1 MTAYAALLRGV
12 NVGGR
17 AKLPMAD
24 LRAVLTG
31 LGYADVRTLLQ
42 SGNAV
47 LSTDASAEVVE
58 RAVEEALLA
67 EIGLKT
73 RCLVRTGDELRAVL
87 AASPFPEADD
97 GSKMVAAFVSS
108 VPDAPEFDPV
118 TIDPERVRVGDR
130 VIYQWCPDGISNSPL
145 VVPVVEKKWGV
156 AVTARN
162 FNTVTKLAALL

>member
-17 AKLPMAD
+17 SKLPMAD

-47 LSTDASAEVVE
+47 LRTDADAADVEQAVE
-58 RAVEEALLA
+58 RALLA
-67 EIGLKT
+67 EVGLTT

-87 AASPFPEADD
+87 AGNPFTEADN

-108 VPDAPEFDPV
+108 VPDSPGFDPV
-118 TIDPERVRVGDR
+118 TLDPERVRVGDR
-130 VIYQWCPDGISNSPL
+130 VIYQWCPDGISNAPL

-156 AVTARN
+156 VVTARN
-162 FNTVTKLAALL
+162 FNTVTKLADLL